1 MINFREVTNDILKDW
16 FEIRDDV
23 LFSTLSEEDEKHFTC
38 FDELSKKILQSVP
51 KQNKQFIQKQLD
63 LIDKSYMDY
72 FFYWNEKYYRNG
84 FIDGVQLISGCFVK

>member
-1 MINFREVTNDILKDW
+1 MINFREVNDDILKEW

-23 LFSTLSEEDEKHFTC
+23 LFSNLSEEDEKHFTC
-38 FDELSKKILQSVP
+38 FDELSEKILQSVP
-51 KQNKQFIQKQLD
+51 KQNRQFIQKQLD

-84 FIDGVQLISGCFVK
+84 FIDGVQLIGGCFDK